1 MTQWQICYSIY
12 VISYY
17 IRYIYIFFV
26 LFRYFFYIYIWFD
39 TSLFVWTH
47 LFHRMPSKGH
57 CKSPFHLSGLIA
69 DTVAA
74 FLLLHT
80 SSKSTRQSQSQ
91 HNEARR
97 RNSLSQRL
105 WLWTSPCDVSSWYI
119 SGIVGHDSNTRI
131 TWHDFAPVVS
141 GKNDDSKRRLWN
153 KLKSTGVIPGH
164 LLLQIILM
172 GLHCSFQ
179 DLVLGGFLVSP
190 WYPTTLRRFDT
201 CKIWRSDPSWGFETV
216 GITST
221 VDSAVDDSLLEGACF
236 FVGPN
241 WLGCMWIVGKEA
253 DNEGFEM
260 FFRTCVLDDGIA
272 ESLYQITWKRIH
284 FLAVSKISP
293 VLLRISTG
301 QFHACPLSLFLG
313 CDFSALGSR
322 WRS

>member
-1 MTQWQICYSIY
+1 MLYYIIY
-12 VISYY
+12 VILPL
-17 IRYIYIFFV
+17 YIYFV

-236 FVGPN
+236 FCWSKLARVYVN
-241 WLGCMWIVGKEA
+241 CQQRSRQMK
-253 DNEGFEM
+253 
-260 FFRTCVLDDGIA
+260 VLRCFSG
-272 ESLYQITWKRIH
+272 L
-284 FLAVSKISP
+284 
-293 VLLRISTG
+293 
-301 QFHACPLSLFLG
+301 LSLMMILPRVSDHLKKDSRPFDIKDISCLVVNLNWPVPHLPDFIVFGVSFL
-313 CDFSALGSR
+313 SACKSMKIIR
-322 WRS
+322 W